1 MKSIFTLLLV
11 FIGSTAFSQSL
22 NANEINDDWTLLT
35 EQDGI
40 KMYVQKGECQM
51 GNVETPFTY
60 GFLKVENS
68 TTSTKHVN
76 FNINL
81 FYADGCAGCDNHN
94 EEYSSITIEPNSVL
108 TGECSFKIGQLALLI
123 RNPLQTDYQ
132 DFKKLSL
139 IDLKVD

>member
-1 MKSIFTLLLV
+1 MKSIITLLLV

-22 NANEINDDWTLLT
+22 TANELNDNWTLLT

-40 KMYVQKGECQM
+40 KMFVQKGECQM

-60 GFLKVENS
+60 GFLKVEN
-68 TTSTKHVN
+68 TTGSTKHVN

-81 FYADGCAGCDNHN
+81 FYTDGCAGCDNHN
-94 EEYSSITIEPNSVL
+94 EEYSSVTVAPNSTIVGDC
-108 TGECSFKIGQLALLI
+108 TFEEAPLALLI

-132 DFKKLSL
+132 EFKQLSL